1 MRKFLRRLSDLPN
14 AYRVLDIMDKA
25 GCDIEEVI
33 TRNCS
38 IYYRIKPKWWVSK
51 KDAEDLRKIV
61 LYKDIFS
68 KQTFTA
74 ATFNFV
80 KLAQKLVRVCF
91 VRTFKLL
98 YCIGN

>member
-61 LYKDIFS
+61 LYKEHYKERNKIWYKIFS
-68 KQTFTA
+68 NYRKGKRF
-74 ATFNFV
+74 
-80 KLAQKLVRVCF
+80 LW
-91 VRTFKLL
+91 
-98 YCIGN
+98 